1 MIEFSFKENEK
12 ENLKSEIPDGGEAAL
27 VSNQLSLLG
36 KRMQKAKSRLRKRD
50 LKFLDKQIFIN
61 QMDEN
66 VFDKTVEEIKY
77 RYYDVARALL
87 TFRRDYKHPLL
98 KNFEPFDIE
107 YETTRKCNW
116 ERVFSRGK
124 ESFHREKDLIDDH
137 LKLEAQIRRIEKQ
150 DFKKQALV
158 AKMAG
163 IKVPL
168 AIECTLID
176 PK

>member
-1 MIEFSFKENEK
+1 MIRARNRFK
-12 ENLKSEIPDGGEAAL
+12 
-27 VSNQLSLLG
+27 
-36 KRMQKAKSRLRKRD
+36 KRD
-50 LKFLDKQIFIN
+50 LKALDKEIWIN
-61 QMDEN
+61 QMDES

-77 RYYDVARALL
+77 RYYEVARALL
-87 TFRRDYKHPLL
+87 TFRREFKHPIL
-98 KNFEPFDIE
+98 KNFEPYDIE

-124 ESFHREKDLIDDH
+124 ELYQKEKDLIDDH

-150 DFKKQALV
+150 DVKKQGLV

-168 AIECTLID
+168 SIECTLID
-176 PK
+176 PKE